1 MERPADAWR
10 QAEYT
15 ASAGYIVSAR
25 YSASAGCGTSFCNLP
40 GERFGYL
47 SRHTAEVPERENLQ
61 GPLGKSR
68 TVTFEEDF
76 YERENKRSRS
86 DNRKSV
92 LLAPGSL
99 PGFAGYVLLYLVG
112 APLAIGISWLGA
124 YMPSVLVADI
134 TAGEAASVTFRNLAL
149 LGGALTLLYGAQRW
163 AQETRKRKEKRISGG
178 HSLRLIKETLNA
190 EYRNT
195 ERPDFHTEF
204 MKLQELH
211 LWSGDLT
218 DRFLTSM
225 ASGLE
230 GIADCSFMRGCSP
243 DFRRGF
249 WF

>member
-1 MERPADAWR
+1 MKGK
-10 QAEYT
+10 T
-15 ASAGYIVSAR
+15 KGAGQII
-25 YSASAGCGTSFCNLP
+25 GNL
-40 GERFGYL
+40 
-47 SRHTAEVPERENLQ
+47 
-61 GPLGKSR
+61 
-68 TVTFEEDF
+68 F
-76 YERENKRSRS
+76 YWLR
-86 DNRKSV
+86 V
-92 LLAPGSL
+92 LYRDSP
-99 PGFAGYVLLYLVG
+99 GYVLLYLVG

-230 GIADCSFMRGCSP
+230 GIAGLLLYAGMLSGLSP
-243 DFRRGF
+243 WILVLIVVSAVVSSLAGAWCNRWDMTRVLL
-249 WF
+249 